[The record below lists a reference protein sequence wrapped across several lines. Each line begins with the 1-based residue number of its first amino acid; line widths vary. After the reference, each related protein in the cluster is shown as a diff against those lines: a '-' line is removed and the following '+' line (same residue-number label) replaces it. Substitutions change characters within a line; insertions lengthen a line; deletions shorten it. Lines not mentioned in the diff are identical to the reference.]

1 MNLNYTCALEFRRK
15 KVTKYLFI
23 LLVCVCAT
31 FFRLCNIAP
40 STNTC
45 QRAIIPNTVK
55 NFVLLLRL
63 IFGGLNY
70 IIFHSERNCMKPYKP
85 RQE

>member
-63 IFGGLNY
+63 I
-70 IIFHSERNCMKPYKP
+70 IFHSERNCMKPYKP